1 MKSSLMLVAL
11 ALAGLGIL
19 AGRGSKSAAQTSTAA
34 QKGARDILPLQLEE
48 EIPVPGVAGRLDHFS
63 ADAKRRRL
71 FVSALGNNTVE
82 VIDVFAGR
90 VIHSIKGLAEPQ
102 GPLYVPAVDK
112 LYVANA
118 EDGKVR
124 VYDGATY
131 TLRKTID
138 FGNDP
143 DNMRYDEASK
153 TVFVGFG
160 QEDGGIARIDPKT
173 DERVGE
179 VYKTG
184 GHPESFQ
191 VEASGGHVFVNVPDA
206 DNVVVVIDRKTGASA
221 KWPLKGLRSNY
232 AMALNEE
239 DHRLY
244 TITRKTPMM
253 VVLNTETG
261 AEVARLRAA
270 GECDDVFFDAS
281 RKRIY
286 VIGGAGEIS
295 VFQQNDPDHYELVA
309 NVPSSVGIRTG
320 YYFAKRDR
328 FYVGV
333 PAKGSEPAQVW
344 TYEAED

>member
-1 MKSSLMLVAL
+1 MKKLFVIGVIS
-11 ALAGLGIL
+11 LAGLSSL
-19 AGRGSKSAAQTSTAA
+19 AVKGTNTAVAQSQT
-34 QKGARDILPLQLEE
+34 RDFLPLQLEE
-48 EIPVPGVAGRLDHFS
+48 QIPVPGVAGRLDHFS

-71 FVSALGNNTVE
+71 FVSALGNNSLE

-102 GPLYVPAVDK
+102 GPLYVPEVDK

-118 EDGKVR
+118 EDGKVK

-153 TVFVGFG
+153 TIFVGFG
-160 QEDGGIARIDPKT
+160 QEDGGIAMIDPKT
-173 DERVGE
+173 DERVGQ
-179 VYKTG
+179 VYKTE

-191 VEASGGHVFVNVPDA
+191 VEASGGRIFVNVPDA
-206 DNVVVVIDRKTGASA
+206 GSVVESIDRKSGAVS

-239 DHRLY
+239 DHRLF

-253 VVLNTETG
+253 VVLNTERG
-261 AEVARLRAA
+261 SEVTRLRAA
-270 GECDDVFFDAS
+270 GECDDVYFDAS

-286 VIGGAGEIS
+286 VIGAEGFIS
-295 VFQQNDPDHYELVA
+295 VFQQNDPDHYELIA
-309 NVPSSVGIRTG
+309 NVPSGIGIRTG
-320 YYFAKRDR
+320 YYFTRRDR

-333 PAKGSEPAQVW
+333 PAKGNEPAQVW

>member
-1 MKSSLMLVAL
+1 MKKSLTIGLVAVA
-11 ALAGLGIL
+11 ALAVLTIQTTRN
-19 AGRGSKSAAQTSTAA
+19 ARAQTLAT
-34 QKGARDILPLQLEE
+34 RELLPLQLEE
-48 EIPVPGVAGRLDHFS
+48 EIPVPGVAGRLDHFTT
-63 ADAKRRRL
+63 DAKRRRL

-90 VIHSIKGLAEPQ
+90 VIHSIKGLAQPQ
-102 GPLYVPAVDK
+102 GPLYVPGVDK

-138 FGNDP
+138 FGEDP
-143 DNMRYDEASK
+143 DNLRYDEGSK

-160 QEDGGIARIDPKT
+160 EEDGGIAMVDPKT
-173 DERVGE
+173 DARTGG
-179 VYKTG
+179 VYKTE

-191 VEASGGHVFVNVPDA
+191 VEAQGGRIYVNVPDA
-206 DNVVVVIDRKTGASA
+206 GNVVESIDRKSGVVT
-221 KWPLKGLRSNY
+221 KWPLRGLRGNY
-232 AMALNEE
+232 AMALNEA
-239 DHRLY
+239 DHRLF

-261 AEVARLRAA
+261 NEVARLRAA

-286 VIGGAGEIS
+286 VIGGEGIIS
-295 VFQQNDPDHYELVA
+295 VFQQNDPDHYELIS
-309 NVPSSVGIRTG
+309 NVPSGIGIRTG
-320 YYFAKRDR
+320 YFFAKRDR

-333 PAKGSEPAQVW
+333 PAKGSEPAQIW
-344 TYEAED
+344 TFEAED

>member
-1 MKSSLMLVAL
+1 MKKLLTFSFVVL
-11 ALAGLGIL
+11 ATLCVPAI
-19 AGRGSKSAAQTSTAA
+19 RGTKSAVAQSQT
-34 QKGARDILPLQLEE
+34 REFLPLQLEE
-48 EIPVPGVAGRLDHFS
+48 QIPVPGVAGRLDHFS

-71 FVSALGNNTVE
+71 FVSALGNNTLE

-90 VIHSIKGLAEPQ
+90 VIHSIKGLAQPQ
-102 GPLYVPAVDK
+102 GPLYVPGVDK

-131 TLRKTID
+131 TLHKTID
-138 FGNDP
+138 FGKDP

-160 QEDGGIARIDPKT
+160 EDDGGIAMIDPKT
-173 DERVGE
+173 DERVGQ
-179 VYKTG
+179 VYKTE

-191 VEASGGHVFVNVPDA
+191 VAASGGRIFVNVPDA
-206 DNVVVVIDRKTGASA
+206 GNVVESIDRKTGAVT

-239 DHRLY
+239 DHRLF

-261 AEVARLRAA
+261 KEVTRLRAA

-286 VIGGAGEIS
+286 VIGAEGFIS

-309 NVPSSVGIRTG
+309 NVPSGIGIRTG
-320 YYFAKRDR
+320 FFFTRRDR
-328 FYVGV
+328 FYVAV

>member
-1 MKSSLMLVAL
+1 MKKWLVASL
-11 ALAGLGIL
+11 AAVAALGVLTMRGTKNALA
-19 AGRGSKSAAQTSTAA
+19 QTP
-34 QKGARDILPLQLEE
+34 ARDLLPLQLEE
-48 EIPVPGVAGRLDHFS
+48 QIPVSGVAGRLDHFT
-63 ADAKRRRL
+63 ADAKRKRL

-90 VIHSIKGLAEPQ
+90 VIHSIKGLAQPQ
-102 GPLYVPAVDK
+102 GPLYVPGVDK

-131 TLRKTID
+131 ILRKTIE
-138 FGNDP
+138 FGEDP
-143 DNMRYDEASK
+143 DNLRYNEGSK

-160 QEDGGIARIDPKT
+160 EEDGGIAMIDPRT
-173 DERVGE
+173 DARIGR

-191 VEASGGHVFVNVPDA
+191 VEASGERIYANVPDA
-206 DNVVVVIDRKTGASA
+206 GNVVESIDRQSGVVT
-221 KWPLKGLRSNY
+221 KWPLKGLRGNY
-232 AMALNEE
+232 AMALNEA
-239 DHRLY
+239 DHRLF

-261 AEVARLRAA
+261 GEVARLRAA

-286 VIGGAGEIS
+286 AIGGEGIIS
-295 VFQQNDPDHYELVA
+295 VFQQNDPDHYELIS
-309 NVPSSVGIRTG
+309 NVPSGIGIRTG
-320 YYFAKRDR
+320 YFFAKRDR

-333 PAKGSEPAQVW
+333 PAKGSEPAQIW
-344 TYEAED
+344 TFEAED